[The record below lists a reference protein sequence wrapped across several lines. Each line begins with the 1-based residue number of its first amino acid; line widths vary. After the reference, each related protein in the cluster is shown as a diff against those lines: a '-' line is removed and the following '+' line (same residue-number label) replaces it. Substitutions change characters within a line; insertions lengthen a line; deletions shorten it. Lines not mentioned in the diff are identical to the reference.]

1 MNEWLSYRLSDF
13 VMFSARVYERQ
24 IELYN
29 REFAGLQILA
39 LCLAVTMIWIC
50 LRRPTLANRIVPVIL
65 GLGWLWVAWSFLWRR
80 YAEINLLAEY
90 AAIAFA
96 LEGAAFLVLALRK
109 RGVAV
114 QLPSASMS
122 SLALAVIAL
131 PLFFY
136 PLIAPLTGSPIAAAE
151 FFLMT
156 PDPTALGTLAILA
169 FSGTRLRWLLMI
181 APTLWC
187 ALSAAMLWTLDL
199 PSSRVLAAALPVVL
213 ILAVVRGLRRTSAA
227 SSP

>member
-29 REFAGLQILA
+29 KEFAGLQVLA
-39 LCLAVTMIWIC
+39 LCLAVIMTWIC
-50 LRRPTLANRIVPVIL
+50 LRPSTPANRILPVIL

-80 YAEINLLAEY
+80 YAGINLLAEY

-109 RGVAV
+109 RGVAIE
-114 QLPSASMS
+114 LPSGGMTYP
-122 SLALAVIAL
+122 ALAVIVL
-131 PLFFY
+131 PLVFY

-169 FSGTRLRWLLMI
+169 FSGTRPRWLLMI

-199 PSSRVLAAALPVVL
+199 PSSRALAAALPVVL
-213 ILAVVRGLRRTSAA
+213 ILIAVRGLRKTSV